1 MEVMNKYIDITDENT
16 VIVTAD
22 EGNVGL
28 RADAAAAAAC
38 ESLGISVT
46 RSAVQKLAESGALTL
61 NGVPVKKNYK
71 LTTGDVLLLELPEP
85 EPLDVVPEDIP
96 LDVVYED
103 GDIIVINKPAGMV
116 VHPAPGHQSGTLV
129 SALLYH
135 CGDSLSGIGGVMRP
149 GIVHRIDKDTT
160 GLICVAKND
169 YAHTFLS
176 AQLKDHSMSRTY
188 EAICLG
194 RLPEMRGK
202 VDAPIGRSTSDR
214 KKMAVRAGGREA
226 VTHYEVIG
234 EFTPR
239 EGGAM
244 SHLRLEL
251 ETGRTHQIRV
261 HMAYVGHPLLGD
273 GVYGGG
279 STAFE
284 KRHPSLFT
292 GQCLHAARLRLIHP
306 KTQEEMTFEA
316 PRPESFEKI
325 IKLLQE

>member
-1 MEVMNKYIDITDENT
+1 MNNYIDLTDENT

-22 EGNVGL
+22 EGYTGA
-28 RADAAAAAAC
+28 RADAAAAAVC
-38 ESLGISVT
+38 ESMGLSLT
-46 RSAVQKLAESGALTL
+46 RSAVQKLTESGALTL
-61 NGVPVKKNYK
+61 NGKPVKKNYK
-71 LTTGDVLLLELPEP
+71 LSSGDVLVLSLPEP
-85 EPLDVVPEDIP
+85 EPLDVVPENIP

-116 VHPAPGHQSGTLV
+116 VHPAPGHLNGTLV

-169 YAHTFLS
+169 ASHTCLS
-176 AQLKDHSMSRTY
+176 LQLKDHSMRRTY

-194 RLPEMRGK
+194 RLPDVRGK

-226 VTHYEVIG
+226 VTHYEVTG

-239 EGGAM
+239 EGGAV

-261 HMAYVGHPLLGD
+261 HMAYIGHPLLGD
-273 GVYGGG
+273 SVYGGG
-279 STAFE
+279 GTAFE
-284 KRHPSLFT
+284 KRHPTLFT
-292 GQCLHAARLRLIHP
+292 GQCLHAAKLRLTHP
-306 KTQEEMTFEA
+306 RTGELVTFEA
-316 PRPESFEKI
+316 PRPENFEKI
-325 IKLLQE
+325 LKLLSE